1 MKGGAFMFKKLVVVN
16 EPNLYDNEV
25 LKFAKSMK
33 FTETEEIVLAC
44 KKSTDEMDDRK
55 NTLKE
60 EETKILQSFEE
71 DGLKTSTVD
80 LDQLPIEEINQL
92 IEDDARY
99 DSLILVGAKQS
110 SLGKRIFDAEFA
122 YELIQMPTK
131 PILVVRMKES
141 ENYQYST
148 IPEKGISKESHVL
161 FPTDF
166 SENAFYAFTYLEKLV
181 EAGLKH
187 VTLMHIQDIS
197 KISPYLDYRIIEFN
211 QIDKDRLDGLK
222 QRLEKKGEVKVD
234 IILEMGR
241 PFREITRTIDENGVD
256 LLLLGRQGKGILKDI
271 FIGSNSN
278 NLTRRANCS
287 VLLVP
292 MIKE

>member
-1 MKGGAFMFKKLVVVN
+1 MFKKLVVVN
-16 EPNLYDNEV
+16 EPNVYDNEV

-33 FTETEEIVLAC
+33 FEETEEVVLAC
-44 KKSTDEMDDRK
+44 KKGEQQDVDRK
-55 NTLKE
+55 STLKE
-60 EETKILQSFEE
+60 EENKILQTLESE
-71 DGLKTSTVD
+71 GLKTSTVD

-92 IEDDARY
+92 IENDDRY
-99 DSLILVGAKQS
+99 DSLIIVGAKQS

-141 ENYQYST
+141 ENFQFST
-148 IPEKGISKESHVL
+148 VPAEGISKDSHAL

-166 SENAFYAFTYLEKLV
+166 SENAYYAFTYLEKLV

-222 QRLEKKGEVKVD
+222 QRLEKNGDVKVD

-241 PFREITRTIDENGVD
+241 PFKEITNIVDEKNVD
-256 LLLLGRQGKGILKDI
+256 LLILGRQGKGILRDI

-278 NLTRRANCS
+278 NLTRRVNCS
-287 VLLVP
+287 VLLIP
-292 MIKE
+292 MIKK

>member
-1 MKGGAFMFKKLVVVN
+1 MFKKLVVVN

-33 FTETEEIVLAC
+33 LAETEELVVAC
-44 KKSTDEMDDRK
+44 KKGTDEVEDRK
-55 NTLKE
+55 STLKE
-60 EETKILQSFEE
+60 EESKILQTLEAE
-71 DGLKTSTVD
+71 GLITSTVD
-80 LDQLPIEEINQL
+80 LDQLPIEAINSL
-92 IEDDARY
+92 IENDDKY
-99 DSLILVGAKQS
+99 DSLIVVGAKQS

-122 YELIQMPTK
+122 YELMQIPTK

-148 IPEKGISKESHVL
+148 VPAEGISKESHVL

-166 SENAFYAFTYLEKLV
+166 SENAYYAFTYLEKLV
-181 EAGLKH
+181 EAGIKH

-222 QRLEKKGEVKVD
+222 QRLEKIGDVKVD

-241 PFREITRTIDENGVD
+241 PFKEISRTVDEANVD

-278 NLTRRANCS
+278 NLTRRVNCS
-287 VLLVP
+287 VLLIP

>member
-1 MKGGAFMFKKLVVVN
+1 MFKKLVVVN
-16 EPNLYDNEV
+16 EPELYTNEV
-25 LKFAKSMK
+25 LKFAQSMN
-33 FTETEEIVLAC
+33 FTETEELILAC
-44 KKSTDEMDDRK
+44 KKSPDHAEDRK
-55 NTLKE
+55 STWKE
-60 EETKILQSFEE
+60 EERSILQSL
-71 DGLKTSTVD
+71 DARGLKTSVVD
-80 LDQLPIEEINQL
+80 LDKLPIEEINQL
-92 IEDDARY
+92 IGNDAMF
-99 DSLILVGAKQS
+99 DSLIIVGAKES
-110 SLGKRIFDAEFA
+110 SLGKRIFDSEFA

-131 PILVVRMKES
+131 PILVVRMKEQDDFH
-141 ENYQYST
+141 YTT
-148 IPEKGISKESHVL
+148 IPPQGLTKDSHVL

-166 SENAFYAFTYLEKLV
+166 SENAYYAFTYLEKMV
-181 EAGLKH
+181 EVGLRN

-211 QIDKDRLDGLK
+211 QIDRDRLEGLK
-222 QRLEKKGEVKVD
+222 KRLESMGDVKVN

-241 PFREITRTIDENGVD
+241 PFKEITRAVDENKVD

-278 NLTRRANCS
+278 NLTRRVNSS

>member
-1 MKGGAFMFKKLVVVN
+1 MFKKLVVVN
-16 EPNLYDNEV
+16 EPDLYNNEV
-25 LKFAKSMK
+25 LKFARSMK
-33 FTETEEIVLAC
+33 FTETKELILAC
-44 KKSTDEMDDRK
+44 KKSSDQVVDRK
-55 NTLKE
+55 STLKE
-60 EETKILQSFEE
+60 EEKKILTLLEE

-80 LDQLPIEEINQL
+80 LDELPIEEINQL
-92 IEDDARY
+92 IEDDAKF
-99 DSLILVGAKQS
+99 DSLIIVGAKES
-110 SLGKRIFDAEFA
+110 SLGKRLFDAEFA

-131 PILVVRMKES
+131 PILVVRMKE
-141 ENYQYST
+141 EDDFQYT
-148 IPEKGISKESHVL
+148 TVPPEGISKESHVL

-166 SENAFYAFTYLEKLV
+166 SENAYYAFTYLEKLV
-181 EAGLKH
+181 ESGLKH

-222 QRLEKKGEVKVD
+222 QRLEKKGDVHVE

-241 PFREITRTIDENGVD
+241 PFKEILRVVDEKNVD

-278 NLTRRANCS
+278 NLTRRVNAS
-287 VLLVP
+287 VLLIP
-292 MIKE
+292 MSKD

>member
-1 MKGGAFMFKKLVVVN
+1 MFKKLVVVN

-33 FTETEEIVLAC
+33 FTETEEIVLAL
-44 KKSTDEMDDRK
+44 KKGTDEVDDRK
-55 NTLKE
+55 STLAKE
-60 EETKILQSFEE
+60 QSEILQSLEAE
-71 DGLKTSTVD
+71 GLKTSTVD
-80 LDQLPIEEINQL
+80 LDQLPIEAINGL
-92 IEDDARY
+92 IKNDDKY
-99 DSLILVGAKQS
+99 DSLIIVGAKKS
-110 SLGKRIFDAEFA
+110 SLGKRIFDSEFA
-122 YELIQMPTK
+122 YELIQIPTK

-141 ENYQYST
+141 ENFQYST
-148 IPEKGISKESHVL
+148 VPAEGITKESHVL

-166 SENAFYAFTYLEKLV
+166 SENAYYAFAYLEKLV

-187 VTLMHIQDIS
+187 VTLMHIQDIA

-211 QIDKDRLDGLK
+211 KIDTDRLEGLK
-222 QRLEKKGEVKVD
+222 QRLEKLGDVKVD
-234 IILEMGR
+234 IILDIGR
-241 PFREITRTIDENGVD
+241 PFKEISHVVDEAKVD

-278 NLTRRANCS
+278 NLTRRVNCS

-292 MIKE
+292 MIKK